1 MPEQVPAATRTLA
14 ILRVLA
20 TSNRPLAAS
29 SVAAKLGLPRSSTY
43 HLLTAMQE
51 SGFVIHYPEAKRW
64 GLGVAAFEIGAAYS
78 RQDPIRQLGTPLLQK
93 VVQNFQPLPL
103 TAHIG
108 VLHGHETLYIAKAE
122 SKRKLEVVTDVGVRL
137 PAPLTATGR
146 AIMLSMSAAE
156 VKAQLAG
163 SRGFVNRTDSGP
175 KDMAELKKILSV
187 EVSLGYTREDGFIT
201 AGYSSIAFPV
211 MNAQHQAV
219 AAIGVTFNTSDLTKR
234 LESDIVRAITKASHQ
249 LEQRMG
255 FK

>member
-1 MPEQVPAATRTLA
+1 MSEQVPAATRTLA

-93 VVQNFQPLPL
+93 VVQSFHPLAMA
-103 TAHIG
+103 AHIG
-108 VLHGHETLYIAKAE
+108 VLHGHETLYIAKVE
-122 SKRKLEVVTDVGVRL
+122 SKRKLEVVTDVGIRL

-146 AIMLSMSAAE
+146 AIMLHMSAAE
-156 VKAQLAG
+156 IKAQLAG
-163 SRGFVNRTDSGP
+163 SRGFVSRTDAGP
-175 KDMAELKKILSV
+175 RDMAELKKIINS
-187 EVSLGYTREDGFIT
+187 ESKLGYTREDGFIT
-201 AGYSSIAFPV
+201 EGYSSIAFPV
-211 MNAQHQAV
+211 TNSQHQAV
-219 AAIGVTFNTSDLTKR
+219 ASIGVTINTNDLTKR

-255 FK
+255 FR